1 MFVSFINFGSWK
13 KIKLPALPAFA
24 PKNEIFIYSF
34 YIMFSENIN
43 YSLRSIFNVLLCDKW
58 KKKYNCVY
66 YYIRVIYWQTSY
78 VKNVAI
84 NTIYVS
90 EYSNVHF
97 ELKRLVNTKRILI
110 KHMTLSYSL
119 FVIKETSFISSFN
132 WNINVLTKKF
142 PLPINVAQSILK

>member
-1 MFVSFINFGSWK
+1 MGLERKSNCPLCQHLHPKTKFLFI
-13 KIKLPALPAFA
+13 L
-24 PKNEIFIYSF
+24 F

-43 YSLRSIFNVLLCDKW
+43 YSLRSVFNVLLCDKW

-142 PLPINVAQSILK
+142 PLPINVA